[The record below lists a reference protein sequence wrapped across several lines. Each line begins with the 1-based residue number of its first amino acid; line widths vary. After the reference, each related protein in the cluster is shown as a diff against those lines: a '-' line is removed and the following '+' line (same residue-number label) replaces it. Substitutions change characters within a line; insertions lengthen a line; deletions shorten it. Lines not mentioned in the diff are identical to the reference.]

1 MNSRS
6 NKKTYSLA
14 LSGICL
20 AFAVICVSAAS
31 IVPGAE
37 LTLYSISGIFTG
49 VIILETGV
57 KGGALFY
64 VGAVLLSLVLSPNK
78 INVIPYI
85 FFFGIYGFIKYY
97 AEKLKSLVA
106 QMAVKVLSFASVFFV
121 AFTCFKD
128 LFFGNITLPD
138 VSLWLLAIGGIA
150 LFVLYDYIYTLA
162 ILIYKKRIKR
172 EYVEEIKLSGDENGD
187 EKRQSK

>member
-6 NKKTYSLA
+6 NKKTFNLA

-37 LTLYSISGIFTG
+37 MTLYAISGLFTG
-49 VIILETGV
+49 VIVLETGV

-64 VGAVLLSLVLSPNK
+64 VGAVLLSLVFSPNK
-78 INVIPYI
+78 VNVIPYI

-97 AEKLKSLVA
+97 AEKLRSVPA
-106 QMAVKVLSFASVFFV
+106 QLGVKVLSFAAVFFIG
-121 AFTCFKD
+121 FTCFKE

-138 VSLWLLAIGGIA
+138 ISVWLLAIGGIG

-162 ILIYKKRIKR
+162 IIIFKKRIKR
-172 EYVEEIKLSGDENGD
+172 EHVEEIKLSGDLDGD
-187 EKRQSK
+187 EKR